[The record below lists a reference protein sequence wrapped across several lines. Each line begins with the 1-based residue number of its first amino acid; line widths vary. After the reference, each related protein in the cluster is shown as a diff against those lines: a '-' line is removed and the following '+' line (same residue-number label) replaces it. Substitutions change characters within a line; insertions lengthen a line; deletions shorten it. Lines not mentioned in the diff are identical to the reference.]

1 MCFQPKLE
9 QNNLQ
14 IISFLTKTSPK
25 TIINSYI
32 TRKIGGFM
40 KKILTCV
47 FAVCTILFLSNSTIA
62 CENCNCKCKC
72 EKKCECVKNDCKCGC
87 QDKKC
92 NCENCKC
99 NCKKKCECVKNDC
112 KCGCQNKK
120 CNCKKEESTETSEKS
135 ICEKC
140 KVKKECS
147 EDCKCSCHSK
157 KFKLFKKKCK
167 KCSEK

>member
-1 MCFQPKLE
+1 MYSSKSPFLFLE
-9 QNNLQ
+9 
-14 IISFLTKTSPK
+14 ILTKQDFKP
-25 TIINSYI
+25 IINSYI
-32 TRKIGGFM
+32 TQKNGGFM

-87 QDKKC
+87 LDKKC
-92 NCENCKC
+92 DCECHTKKCKLF
-99 NCKKKCECVKNDC
+99 KKCSKCECVKNDC

-135 ICEKC
+135 ICERC

-147 EDCKCSCHSK
+147 ENCKCSCHSK
-157 KFKLFKKKCK
+157 KFKLFKKKCDCK
-167 KCSEK
+167 K